1 MARTKKELQD
11 QIPEEAQI
19 VADASLTESE
29 QLPQTDLEQPASALA
44 DLELAATNTLDP
56 DAPQTD
62 LELSEETDDDQAA
75 MSQTDFNPDEETEEI
90 TDPDRGLAET
100 PELWDEGVEQ
110 TISGVYEPEELQQSG
125 SILPWIAA
133 AGILLA
139 AGIGGFLFWKR
150 RKKD

>member
-56 DAPQTD
+56 DAPQT
-62 LELSEETDDDQAA
+62 
-75 MSQTDFNPDEETEEI
+75 
-90 TDPDRGLAET
+90 
-100 PELWDEGVEQ
+100 GV
-110 TISGVYEPEELQQSG
+110 I
-125 SILPWIAA
+125 
-133 AGILLA
+133 
-139 AGIGGFLFWKR
+139 
-150 RKKD
+150 